1 LEQKLSDKH
10 MARLELISLYCEKT
24 EDTLGS
30 DEVYF
35 VINGKQVGGVTTIQ
49 EAEGKD
55 LRDISNI
62 IFDRTAE
69 IKLYDKDTGIFNN
82 DDLIGSVTASS
93 GQAGQGEMTG
103 KFNRGGADY
112 TLTWRVVA

>member
-1 LEQKLSDKH
+1 
-10 MARLELISLYCEKT
+10 MARLELISLFCEKT
-24 EDTLGS
+24 EDTIGS

-35 VINGKQVGGVTTIQ
+35 VINGNQVGGVNSINAS
-49 EAEGKD
+49 ESKD
-55 LRDISNI
+55 LRYISNI

-93 GQAGQGEMTG
+93 GQAGEGEITG

-112 TLTWRVVA
+112 TLTWRVVR